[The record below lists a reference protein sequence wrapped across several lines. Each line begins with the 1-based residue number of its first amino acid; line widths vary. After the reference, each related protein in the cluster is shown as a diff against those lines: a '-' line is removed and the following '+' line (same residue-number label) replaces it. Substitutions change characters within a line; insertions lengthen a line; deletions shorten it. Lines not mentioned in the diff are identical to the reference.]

1 MMLHTACVS
10 RLWPMLLVAAICATT
25 SGGSVSAQVAEACAP
40 CGQPPSKHIVA
51 ADGHPLTVWA
61 KRPASPRGAILLVHG
76 RRWSALPNFDLR
88 VPGEQRSVMDAF
100 AASAYAAYA
109 VDLRGYGATS
119 RDSTGWLTPDRAT
132 ADVAAVLDWIARR
145 EQDRRPVL
153 LGYSRGSTIALL
165 VAQRHPEK
173 LAALVLYAFPV
184 HIDSM
189 RPVRADPASPPRA
202 RNTREGAAED
212 FITPGAVS
220 PALREAYVNA
230 AIAADPITVDWAKM
244 HEFNAMDPGAVR
256 IPTLLI
262 AGSRDPLA
270 AGTSHSRLFTRLGT
284 DDRTWIVLPDAD
296 HAAHIE
302 TSHEAFIQGVTSFLS
317 RRRQRQMR

>member
-1 MMLHTACVS
+1 MFPPMKTRMM
-10 RLWPMLLVAAICATT
+10 LVAALGLMTLHA
-25 SGGSVSAQVAEACAP
+25 SLDAQETRPACAP
-40 CGQPPSKHIVA
+40 CGKAPSKHIVS
-51 ADGHPLTVWA
+51 ADGHPITVWA

-100 AASAYAAYA
+100 AASGYAAYA

-119 RDSTGWLTPDRAT
+119 RDSTGWLTPDRAA
-132 ADVAAVLDWIARR
+132 ADVAAVLDWIARQ

-173 LAALVLYAFPV
+173 LSALVLYAFPV

-189 RPVRADPASPPRA
+189 RPVRPDPASPPRA

-220 PALREAYVNA
+220 PALRAAYVNA
-230 AIAADPITVDWAKM
+230 AIAADPITVDWARM
-244 HEFNAMDPGAVR
+244 HEFNAMDPAAVR

-262 AGSRDPLA
+262 AGARDPLA

-284 DDRTWIVLPDAD
+284 DDRSWIVLPEAD

-302 TSHEAFIQGVTSFLS
+302 TSHDAFIQAVTTFLS
-317 RRRQRQMR
+317 RPREKRTR